1 MTTPH
6 LELEELLGAYV
17 LDAVDPDERAAV
29 ERHLPVCPK
38 CRAEVIELREVT
50 ALLANV
56 STPAPEGVWD
66 NIVASLEEAP
76 PPLRLSIVP
85 SAPTQ
90 APPPSFAARVSRR
103 RASIAAVAAIAAVV
117 IGVLGFAIGRTGTT
131 SVRPDTSL
139 AAAATSAL
147 GEPGSRNADLLST
160 TDQAKQ
166 AVAVVRGNGEGYL
179 LGGNLPAVDDRIYQL
194 WGLTPDGAAVSL
206 GVLQGPG
213 VIAFAV
219 DDTIQML
226 MLTKEQH
233 AVEQPST
240 PPVVQGNLV

>member
-17 LDAVDPDERAAV
+17 LDAIDPDERAAV
-29 ERHLPVCPK
+29 ERHLPVCPR

-50 ALLANV
+50 ALLANA
-56 STPAPEGVWD
+56 STPAPDGVWD
-66 NIVASLEEAP
+66 SIVASLEEAP

-85 SAPTQ
+85 SPPTE
-90 APPPSFAARVSRR
+90 APPLSFAGRVARR
-103 RASIAAVAAIAAVV
+103 RASIAAVAAVAAVI
-117 IGVLGFAIGRTGTT
+117 IGVLGFSIGRSGTT
-131 SVRPDTSL
+131 TIRPDTSL

-166 AVAVVRGNGEGYL
+166 AIAVVRGNGEGYL
-179 LGGNLPAVDDRIYQL
+179 LGGNLPAVDGRIYQL
-194 WGLTPDGAAVSL
+194 WGLTPEGAAVSL
-206 GVLQGPG
+206 GVLQEPG
-213 VIAFAV
+213 VIAFSV
-219 DDTIQML
+219 DDTIQTL

-233 AVEQPST
+233 AVDQPTS